1 MATILI
7 DQMGDYI
14 WQVDDDILRNVVEHV
29 MRHVEARSAFH
40 ELLYASKTYG
50 NLAFYQ
56 LGPDQKDRFEELVKG
71 YAEANPELSPEELKT
86 VRKLVDMIAFS
97 RDFDIAPV

>member
-14 WQVDDDILRNVVEHV
+14 WQVDDEILKNVVEHV

-56 LGPDQKDRFEELVKG
+56 LGPEQKDRFEELVKD
-71 YAEANPELSPEELKT
+71 YDEAHPDLSEEERKT
-86 VRKLVDMIAFS
+86 VRKLADMIAFS
-97 RDFDIAPV
+97 KDFDITPV

>member
-1 MATILI
+1 MATVLI

-14 WQVDDDILRNVVEHV
+14 WQVDDEILKKVVEHV
-29 MRHVEARSAFH
+29 MRHVEPRSAFH

-56 LGPDQKDRFEELVKG
+56 LGSEQKNRFEELVKG
-71 YAEANPELSPEELKT
+71 YAEANPELSEEEKKT
-86 VRKLVDMIAFS
+86 VRKLADMIAFS